1 MFRHCRRLSTRTFS
15 VAGLSSSESQHDDS
29 SFEASVIK
37 RISSKVASISTSL
50 FMGVAMAELK
60 HTIDLSTDS
69 ASSSDADARE
79 LAALGKKAVLRVR
92 TVLHSC
98 VTS

>member
-1 MFRHCRRLSTRTFS
+1 
-15 VAGLSSSESQHDDS
+15 
-29 SFEASVIK
+29 
-37 RISSKVASISTSL
+37 
-50 FMGVAMAELK
+50 MGVAMAELK

-98 VTS
+98 VPS